1 MEVIFENHANLLYVL
16 GAIALVIELTV
27 MGLSG
32 ALLFFALGCITTG
45 VLVSLGIV
53 SSWQYEVLSV
63 GLSTGLWALVLWQ
76 PLKKLQGA
84 GKAVDTSSDM
94 IGLTVN
100 VSEQITANSGSIR
113 YSGINWQARLYEE
126 GSSAIIEAGQSVIIK
141 GVNGTVML
149 VE

>member
-126 GSSAIIEAGQSVIIK
+126 GSSAIIEAGESVIIK

>member
-94 IGLTVN
+94 TGN
-100 VSEQITANSGSIR
+100 
-113 YSGINWQARLYEE
+113 
-126 GSSAIIEAGQSVIIK
+126 
-141 GVNGTVML
+141 
-149 VE
+149 